1 MKTKVPF
8 AGRSLFLS
16 FIILLVSCTIAWKL
30 VELQIVDPANHG
42 RIAADELIDRERIP
56 ARRGII
62 MDRHEEILTTNVQS
76 SELVADRYHLRELT
90 AVVEGLAY
98 NQAIHDPEWD
108 LQKDDKERRTLVAN
122 HRNKLLKNAERDM
135 TLEEKKA
142 LRAQSNPRDAKA
154 NRMLDYD
161 PEICEQYYRAHDQLV
176 AEVLDQFLSRVRLK
190 ETVEVPEK
198 KVTRRVTATNSKGKK
213 YTKTVTE
220 TIPAHTETTERYITK
235 EDIVNKI
242 AQPETEAYNREAKAK
257 GEPTKSFRNQI
268 VLAKELPQEMA
279 EQIRAALKEAHIHGL
294 VVQSSLRRRYTM
306 PEMLCHVLGYVDH
319 ENKGQSGVE
328 AYLQSY
334 LAGVDGMREYRH
346 NARGQVLPS
355 EDDRYMAPKHGLNLR
370 LTIDMRLQA
379 IVEQE
384 LDKGMRH
391 FRAKRGCMIVVD
403 PKTGDILAMVS
414 RPAFDL
420 NSKELITPNGKFKRG
435 EMKDEKGN
443 VVTGDFNFAC
453 QTRYEPGSTF
463 KVIAV
468 TTALD
473 KKILGINSV
482 IACSPFSV
490 GFGSKP
496 INDKPFNYGALP
508 MWGVLAKSSNPGAA
522 HIAMACKWP
531 NYKEYVQRYGLD
543 KPVDLELPCGGACM
557 LSDGSNIVNFSR
569 IAYGYSVAV
578 SPLHMAMVYATIAN
592 NGIRMKPR
600 LIDCIIADDGSVYD
614 ERKPEQVGRVMSEK
628 TAKDLRFALET
639 VTQAKNPDPV
649 RRGTATKAAIPG
661 FRIGGKTGTAKK
673 VREGGGY
680 TDNLYTV
687 SFAGV
692 LPIDDP
698 KLVVLTVIDEPH
710 PTDCNPGGGTVAAP
724 IFHDAAERFINV
736 LNLTPSDPAAYE
748 TYLKKKAEGA
758 SSEEAAKAA
767 EQAKKSTDT
776 TKKR

>member
-1 MKTKVPF
+1 MV
-8 AGRSLFLS
+8 
-16 FIILLVSCTIAWKL
+16 ISCSIAWRL
-30 VELQIVDPANHG
+30 VELQIVDPSNHSG
-42 RIAADELIDRERIP
+42 IAADELIDRERIP
-56 ARRGII
+56 AQRGII
-62 MDRHEEILTTNVQS
+62 MDRHEEILTGNVQTA
-76 SELVADRYHLRELT
+76 ELVADRYHLRELT

-98 NQAIHDPEWD
+98 NQAIHDPKWAEAA
-108 LQKDDKERRTLVAN
+108 DDKARRKLIAN
-122 HRNKLLKNAERDM
+122 HKDKLMKNAERDL
-135 TLEEKKA
+135 TLEEKA
-142 LRAQSNPRDAKA
+142 ELRKDIDPRDAKA

-161 PEICEQYYRAHDQLV
+161 PAVCEQYYAAHDRLV

-190 ETVEVPEK
+190 DTVEVPEK
-198 KVTRRVTATNSKGKK
+198 TETVKVTETNSKGKK
-213 YTKTVTE
+213 YTRVVKK
-220 TIPAHTETTERYITK
+220 TIPAHTETVERYTTK
-235 EDIVNKI
+235 QDIINKI
-242 AQPETEAYNREAKAK
+242 AQPAVTAYNIEAKAK
-257 GEPTKSFRNQI
+257 GEPTKSYRNQI
-268 VLAKELPQEMA
+268 ILAKELPQDMADEM
-279 EQIRAALKEAHIHGL
+279 RAALKEAHIHGL
-294 VVQSSLRRRYTM
+294 MVQTNLRRRYTM
-306 PEMLCHVLGYVDH
+306 PDMLCHVLGYVDH

-370 LTIDMRLQA
+370 LTIDMRLQT

-384 LDKGMRH
+384 LDDGMRR

-414 RPAFDL
+414 RPAFNL
-420 NSKELITPNGKFKRG
+420 NSKELITPDGKFKRG
-435 EMKDEKGN
+435 EVKDAKGN

-473 KKILGINSV
+473 KKILSIGSTIN
-482 IACSPFSV
+482 CSPFSV

-496 INDKPFNYGALP
+496 INDKPFNYGSLP

-522 HIAMACKWP
+522 HIALACKWP
-531 NYKEYVQRYGLD
+531 NYKEYVQKYGLD
-543 KPVDLELPCGGACM
+543 KPVDLELPCGGPCM

-592 NGIRMKPR
+592 NGVRMKPR
-600 LIDCIIADDGSVYD
+600 LIDKIIAADGSVYD
-614 ERKPEQVGRVMSEK
+614 ECKPVEIGRVMSEK

-680 TDNLYTV
+680 TENLYTV

-724 IFHDAAERFINV
+724 IFHAAALRFINV

-748 TYLKKKAEGA
+748 AYIKNKNEAG
-758 SSEEAAKAA
+758 EEAAMAA
-767 EQAKKSTDT
+767 AAQTAKPPTPPAEEKPKNN
-776 TKKR
+776 KKR

>member
-1 MKTKVPF
+1 ML
-8 AGRSLFLS
+8 A
-16 FIILLVSCTIAWKL
+16 SCSIAWKL
-30 VELQIVDPANHG
+30 VELQIIDSSNHG

-56 ARRGII
+56 AQRGII
-62 MDRHEEILTTNVQS
+62 MDRHEEILTSNVLS
-76 SELVADRYHLRELT
+76 AELVADRYHLRELT

-98 NQAIHDPEWD
+98 NQAIHDPDWEKA
-108 LQKDDKERRTLVAN
+108 KDDRDRRNLVYK
-122 HRNKLLKNAERDM
+122 HKNKLMKNAGRDL
-135 TLEEKKA
+135 TLEEKEA
-142 LRAQSNPRDAKA
+142 LRKNIDPKDAAA

-161 PEICEQYYRAHDQLV
+161 PEVCEAYYHAHDKLV
-176 AEVLDQFLSRVRLK
+176 AEVLYQFLSRIRVK
-190 ETVEVPEK
+190 TTVEVPEK
-198 KVTRRVTATNSKGKK
+198 KETHKVTATNSKGKK
-213 YTKTVTE
+213 YTKWVTE
-220 TIPAHTETTERYITK
+220 TIPAHTEEVERVMTK
-235 EDIVNKI
+235 EDIINKI
-242 AQPETEAYNREAKAK
+242 AQPQTEEYNRQARAK
-257 GEPTKSFRNQI
+257 GEPLKHFRNEI
-268 VLAKELPQEMA
+268 VLAKGLPQEMA
-279 EQIRAALKEAHIHGL
+279 EQIRGAMKEAHLHG
-294 VVQSSLRRRYTM
+294 VSVQTNQRRRYVM
-306 PEMLCHVLGYVDH
+306 PKMLCHVLGYVDH

-328 AYLQSY
+328 AFLQSY

-370 LTIDMRLQA
+370 LTIDMRLQT

-384 LDKGMRH
+384 LDKGMRRFH
-391 FRAKRGCMIVVD
+391 AKRGCMIVVD

-420 NSKELITPNGKFKRG
+420 NTKALITPDGEFERG
-435 EMKDEKGN
+435 TVKDAKGN

-468 TTALD
+468 TTALE
-473 KKILGINSV
+473 KKVYSIGSTIS
-482 IACSPFSV
+482 CEWFSV
-490 GFGSKP
+490 GGGSKA
-496 INDKPFNYGALP
+496 INDSPWHYGQLP

-522 HIAMACKWP
+522 HIALACKWQ
-531 NYKEYVQRYGLD
+531 NYKEYVQKYGLD
-543 KPVDLELPCGGACM
+543 KPVNLELPCGGACL

-592 NGIRMKPR
+592 NGVRMKPR
-600 LIDCIIADDGSVYD
+600 LIDKIVAADGSVYD
-614 ERKPEQVGRVMSEK
+614 ECKPVEMCRVMSEK

-639 VTQAKNPDPV
+639 VTLANNPAPV
-649 RRGTATKAAIPG
+649 RKGTAVKAAIPG

-680 TDNLYTV
+680 MDNLYTV

-710 PTDCNPGGGTVAAP
+710 PTDCKPGGGSIAAP
-724 IFHDAAERFINV
+724 IFHDAALRFINV

-748 TYLKKKAEGA
+748 AYLKNKDSG
-758 SSEEAAKAA
+758 EAAPAPAPPPAPAPAPARPRNKN
-767 EQAKKSTDT
+767 
-776 TKKR
+776 KR